1 MRTGSG
7 RLRTTLVTEPEVPG
21 LAGGREAHRA
31 TQAATL
37 EFIAHAMLFSAH
49 GRGCPLPRPPCH
61 PCSNNTMVG
70 MTAIRGVSS
79 DR

>member
-7 RLRTTLVTEPEVPG
+7 RLRTILVTEPEVPG

-37 EFIAHAMLFSAH
+37 EFIAHAMLLGPHDRAW
-49 GRGCPLPRPPCH
+49 PLPRPRCH
-61 PCSNNTMVG
+61 PCFTNTMVG
-70 MTAIRGVSS
+70 MAAIQGVSS